1 MHRILIS
8 DPIQDIGLDLLRD
21 SGAEVRFVEPEEKE
35 RLAELLPGYD
45 ALVVRSGTQVTAELL
60 DAGTDLKV
68 VGRAGIGVDN
78 VDVAAATERGILVV
92 NAPTANVVSATEH
105 TFALLLALA
114 RKVTF
119 ADASMRHEKWER
131 KKFVGME
138 LQGKTLGVVGFGR
151 IGQRVAAR
159 AQAFEM
165 KVLAFDPYLEPAVAR
180 RLDVD
185 LLPLDDVLSRADVV
199 TIHTPLTDS
208 TRNLIDARK
217 LALMKD
223 GALLINCGRGGTV
236 DEAALLEALGGVD
249 GDGGKL
255 AGAALDV
262 FSQEPP
268 DEYSLS
274 HHPRVVTTPHIGA
287 QTREA
292 QERIA
297 TETAK
302 MVLAALDGSLAVTAV
317 NLPFASTGTRGEPYL
332 ALAEQLGRLAGE
344 LVGGALS
351 RVQVDLWGID
361 EGLRRPLTV
370 AVVKG
375 VLSPVVGDG
384 INYVNAERVAEARG
398 VELVSSAHS
407 RAADYPHLVG
417 VSLEADGQPVALA
430 GTLIGELDPRVVRFA
445 GFRLEFRP
453 EGVLLVLRNAD
464 VPGVVG
470 KLGSLLGRAGVN
482 IADIHLARRDGEP
495 NALAVLRLDTV
506 PGEEV
511 LDDLRALDEVDEAR
525 VVDLTA

>member
-8 DPIQDIGLDLLRD
+8 DPIQDIGLDMLRD

-78 VDVAAATERGILVV
+78 VDVAPATERGILVV

-105 TFALLLALA
+105 TFALLLSLA
-114 RKVTF
+114 RKVPF
-119 ADASMRHEKWER
+119 ADASMRQEKWQR

-165 KVLAFDPYLEPAVAR
+165 KVVAFDPYLDPSVAR

-199 TIHTPLTDS
+199 TIHTPLTDA
-208 TRNLIDARK
+208 TRNLIDAEK

-223 GALLINCGRGGTV
+223 GALFINCGRGGTV
-236 DEAALLEALGGVD
+236 DEAALLEALE
-249 GDGGKL
+249 GGKL

-262 FSQEPP
+262 FSKEPP
-268 DEYSLS
+268 EEYPLS
-274 HHPRVVTTPHIGA
+274 HHPKVVTTPHIGA

-344 LVGGALS
+344 LAEGALS

-375 VLSPVVGDG
+375 VLSPVVGEG

-398 VELVSSAHS
+398 VDLVSSAHS
-407 RAADYPHLVG
+407 RSGDYPHLVG
-417 VSLEADGQPVALA
+417 VSLQADGEPVEVT
-430 GTLIGELDPRVVRFA
+430 GTLIGERDPRVVRFA

-470 KLGSLLGRAGVN
+470 KLGSLLGAAGVN

-495 NALAVLRLDTV
+495 DALAVLRLDTV
-506 PGEEV
+506 PGEQV
-511 LDDLRALDEVDEAR
+511 LEDLRALDEVSEAR
-525 VVDLTA
+525 VVDLTS